1 MDNMK
6 KLTNKS
12 KQTKKKSKQ
21 SKKKVTNKSK
31 QSKKKLTNKSKH
43 SKKKLTNKS
52 KHKRISKSQL
62 MIILLNKELKKRF
75 CKCVKIIKYGKNKVK
90 KGSEYPICYKS
101 VYINRGIKPPKN
113 VIKSCKK
120 KK

>member
-31 QSKKKLTNKSKH
+31 Q

>member
-6 KLTNKS
+6 KFTNKS

-21 SKKKVTNKSK
+21 SKKKV
-31 QSKKKLTNKSKH
+31 
-43 SKKKLTNKS
+43 TNKS

>member
-1 MDNMK
+1 MDYMK
-6 KLTNKS
+6 KITNKS

-21 SKKKVTNKSK
+21 TKKKSK
-31 QSKKKLTNKSKH
+31 QT
-43 SKKKLTNKS
+43 KKKLTNKS

-75 CKCVKIIKYGKNKVK
+75 CKCTKSIKYGKNKVN
-90 KGSEYPICYKS
+90 KGSEYAICYKS

-113 VIKSCKK
+113 VIKSCNKK
-120 KK
+120 K